1 MTNGA
6 TDTARWRRSGFLVQS
21 LVAFFL
27 LLAVV
32 VYTSR
37 VLGSVGPFNIDIA
50 GRSPDTLPAEFRS
63 FLQQS
68 DRRLS
73 LTYFVS
79 HRREMP
85 SHFVDVE
92 ASVRQTLE
100 AIRRAAP
107 SRVAYRV
114 IDPHVSG
121 PAAVAYAARKKVSP
135 ISVRRVD
142 RDEHAE
148 KSIWSSLVVA
158 YEGYP
163 EFLLKDIEALHL
175 PFLARMLLQHLVAL
189 EQPPLPVFAVSAPAG
204 FEQFPR
210 HLSQHGP
217 VVEID
222 LDHSAGIPGDVDIL
236 FWFQPSEM
244 SLGHIRSLRRFVAS
258 GRSVVLAGSAYGVD
272 YLAGPSA
279 ATNSASAD
287 TGLHYRI
294 RHHSD
299 AWTELLQPFGLRP
312 LPDLLM
318 DRNTGPVMAV
328 LDDGSPK
335 QVEAPFHL
343 RNLPAFRD
351 FRKFR
356 TPARGG
362 LSFVAT
368 SALQIDPPRVAASG
382 FSAHIV
388 GTTTERAWVETLP
401 STPFADAD
409 LDVALTVPKQ
419 NLMVLLTPNDPWAGE
434 ILVLASASPF
444 GDGAMS
450 QPGYGHALFV
460 TDIVRSFADSDRLIR
475 TRVDRGEPRT
485 LPPVSPLSR
494 ILWRVFVVCL
504 VPTLALAA
512 GAWRLYGHLHDRRM
526 KVGRRGWGMGRIS
539 LGSVALVFILGTG
552 LLGFTSTVELDL
564 TRGRNNSLADVTA
577 RLLQHHRDG
586 LRVDLVM
593 SARAAMPSR
602 LKNVERRLRSAL
614 RRAEIPVEMVR
625 PELLSPDQLRQLRL
639 QGIAPFEV
647 EGVRRDTLTTFEVWS
662 GLTLTKAGAA
672 TAIPRLDE
680 NTMSHLDFLLAAAL
694 RRLDEGRA
702 PHLSVVSDLPRLSPA
717 EALEDYQ
724 KKSLSA
730 PQGVDVYSSVKLLL
744 SHYGYRIHHVDPRT
758 PALSPNSDAVL
769 WLQPRR
775 DSSDIT
781 VMLSDYLA
789 GGGHAVV
796 ALQHFNI
803 QQRQYRGVGFQTVYW
818 PQPQFQ
824 DFDPYLRLIGLEQV
838 REVLMDRTRH
848 HLQIDTQVNRTAV
861 REYDPQEVALPFLI
875 RAVGAHYSSDSPVT
889 NHLGDLLFV
898 WGNRFALDAPAL
910 IEGGVSRE
918 VLVSTSDRSWSFPW
932 KGGWLPDDVFVST
945 AYLPGRQP
953 LALKLTGPFPA
964 VEFVED
970 EEGRSRLK
978 VRKGLSSERGSLTLI
993 GCSEMFKN
1001 HHLHTSEFQHDQF
1014 LLNAVADAALG
1025 ADMAALQ
1032 ARNRQP
1038 RGFAFLEPS
1047 SKLWWRLFVL
1057 GTAPFIV
1064 LLFGLLRYRRFGMRR
1079 RARATPSQ

>member
-1 MTNGA
+1 MTDGA
-6 TDTARWRRSGFLVQS
+6 PVAARWRRPGFVAQS
-21 LVAFFL
+21 LVAFL
-27 LLAVV
+27 LSLAVV
-32 VYTSR
+32 VYASR
-37 VLGSVGPFNIDIA
+37 LLGSVSWFDVDLA
-50 GRSPDTLPAEFRS
+50 GRSSDTLPAKLRS
-63 FLQQS
+63 ILEQT

-92 ASVRQTLE
+92 ASVRRTLE
-100 AIRRAAP
+100 AVRRVAP
-107 SRVAYRV
+107 SRVDYRV
-114 IDPHVSG
+114 IDPHISG
-121 PAAVAYAARKKVSP
+121 PAAIAYAARKKVSP

-148 KSIWSSLVVA
+148 NKIWSSLLVA

-163 EFLLKDIEALHL
+163 EFLLKDIEAVHL
-175 PFLARMLLQHLVAL
+175 PFLARMLLQHLIAL
-189 EQPPLPVFAVSAPAG
+189 EQPPHPVFAISAPSG

-222 LDHSAGIPGDVDIL
+222 LDRSAEIPGDVDVL
-236 FWFQPSEM
+236 FWLQPSEV
-244 SLGHIRSLRRFVAS
+244 SRDHIRTLRRFVAS
-258 GRSVVLAGSAYGVD
+258 GRSIVLAGSAYGVN
-272 YLAGPSA
+272 YLAGPAA
-279 ATNSASAD
+279 ATNSAPSD
-287 TGLHYRI
+287 TGVRYRI

-318 DRNTGPVMAV
+318 DRNTGPVMVV
-328 LDDGSPK
+328 LDDGSPR

-368 SALQIDPPRVAASG
+368 SALQIDPPRVAAAG
-382 FSAHIV
+382 FAAHIV

-401 STPFADAD
+401 STAFTDTD
-409 LDVALTVPKQ
+409 LDKALTVPKQ

-434 ILVLASASPF
+434 ILVLGSASPF
-444 GDGAMS
+444 GDGAIS
-450 QPGYGHALFV
+450 QPGYGHAVFF

-475 TRVDRGEPRT
+475 TRVNRDEPHP

-494 ILWRVFVVCL
+494 IIWRACVVFF
-504 VPTLALAA
+504 VPTLVLAA
-512 GAWRLYGHLHDRRM
+512 GTWRLWRHLRDRPL
-526 KVGRRGWGMGRIS
+526 KGGRRGWGASKMS
-539 LGSVALVFILGTG
+539 FGSVILIGILGTG
-552 LLGFTSTVELDL
+552 LLGITSKLELDL
-564 TRGRNNSLADVTA
+564 THRGSNSLTDVTE
-577 RLLQHHRDG
+577 RLLRHQREG

-593 SARAAMPSR
+593 SPRAAMPPR

-614 RRAEIPVEMVR
+614 SAAEIAVETVR
-625 PELLSPDQLRQLRL
+625 PELLSPVRLRQLHA

-647 EGVRRDTLTTFEVWS
+647 EGVRRDTLVTFEVWS
-662 GLTLTKAGAA
+662 GLTLTKAGV
-672 TAIPRLDE
+672 TTTIPRLDE
-680 NTMSHLDFLLAAAL
+680 RTMSHLDFLLVAAL
-694 RRLDEGRA
+694 RRLDENRA
-702 PHLSVVSDLPRLSPA
+702 PLLSVVSDLPRLSPA

-724 KKSLSA
+724 RKNLSA
-730 PQGVDVYSSVKLLL
+730 PQGVDVYSSAKLLL
-744 SHYGYRIHHVDPRT
+744 SHYGYRIHHVDPRN
-758 PALSPNSDAVL
+758 PALRPDADAVL

-781 VMLSDYLA
+781 IMLSDYLA
-789 GGGHAVV
+789 AGGHAVV

-824 DFDPYLRLIGLEQV
+824 DFDPYLRFIGVEQV

-875 RAVGAHYSSDSPVT
+875 RAVGAHFSSDSAVT
-889 NHLGDLLFV
+889 RDLGDLLFV
-898 WGNRFALDAPAL
+898 WGNRFAYDTSALD
-910 IEGGVSRE
+910 EGGFSTE
-918 VLVSTSDRSWSFPW
+918 VLVSTSGQSWSFPW
-932 KGGWLPDDVFVST
+932 KGGWLPDDVFVPND
-945 AYLPGRQP
+945 YLPGRQP
-953 LALKLTGPFPA
+953 LALKLTGPLPA
-964 VEFVED
+964 VEFVEG
-970 EEGRSRLK
+970 EEGRSRLE
-978 VRKGLSSERGSLTLI
+978 VREAVSSQRGSLTLI

-1001 HHLHTSEFQHDQF
+1001 HHLHTSGFHHDQF

-1032 ARNRQP
+1032 ARNSQP

-1057 GTAPFIV
+1057 AAAPFIV
-1064 LLFGLLRYRRFGMRR
+1064 LLWGLVRYTRFGMRR
-1079 RARATPSQ
+1079 RSRATPS